1 MEQKYKEI
9 IEKANTGD
17 NKSLLIFKCKY
28 DNKVIGVPVSLTED
42 TKEVIDKYTKEQI
55 YHGKNIGVL
64 YELIYQHDYDFL
76 SKIPFERMYEIEKGM
91 IGYVDPEGNFYPI
104 STVEKHIYND
114 YRKGLTAGVKARNIV
129 LSSNISEE
137 EKEKYQKQK
146 IYNLYETGFYP
157 GNWSADRIL
166 KENNYCLFFRGID
179 DDGTYA
185 DYSYYENTTKKQ
197 LIVMN
202 YLFGLNHMYGSE
214 IENKRRVL
222 VKKYIENI

>member
-1 MEQKYKEI
+1 
-9 IEKANTGD
+9 
-17 NKSLLIFKCKY
+17 
-28 DNKVIGVPVSLTED
+28 
-42 TKEVIDKYTKEQI
+42 
-55 YHGKNIGVL
+55 
-64 YELIYQHDYDFL
+64 
-76 SKIPFERMYEIEKGM
+76 MYEIEKGM
-91 IGYVDPEGNFYPI
+91 IGYIDPEGNFYPI

-202 YLFGLNHMYGSE
+202 YLFSLNYMYSSD
-214 IENKRRVL
+214 IENKRKAL